1 MEFRFELALC
11 AALESPERVVAR
23 QLGAGVTN
31 PGGRIVDV
39 CVLTPGPAF
48 DRRAAI
54 TPERIPD
61 PAIEAAVGP
70 GEAVPVRTA
79 FDLPPDRA
87 AAVVER
93 SVAAGYLERERRDG
107 RPVVRATARY
117 PENWVGSLT
126 AIENKPDLGTPGDL
140 AAQLRYDAALGLFD
154 EVVLAT
160 GSYVTRAHLNRI
172 PDAVGVWRFDPE
184 TGDRE
189 VIREP
194 TPLDPDAPGVEVREE
209 RSLRTDV
216 ALVDPAAK
224 ARKRRRIAERA
235 YGKGW
240 RPTLPECVHATT
252 TDDGRPYC
260 DHFDRVV
267 DPGRDCGESCSAYEP
282 SDDADGDGARRA
294 ERDRL
299 RDERTAWTA
308 DPDGDGP
315 RRQSGLSRFR

>member
-11 AALESPERVVAR
+11 AALESADRVVAR
-23 QLGAGVTN
+23 QLGSGVTA

-39 CVLTPGPAF
+39 CVLESGPGF
-48 DRRAAI
+48 DRRATI
-54 TPERIPD
+54 TPERIPA

-70 GEAVPVRTA
+70 GEAVPVADA

-93 SVAAGYLERERRDG
+93 AVEVGYLERERRDG

-117 PENWVGSLT
+117 PDDWVGSLT

-140 AAQLRYDAALGLFD
+140 AAQLRYDVALGLFD

-160 GSYVTRAHLNRI
+160 ASYVTRAHLNRV

-184 TGDRE
+184 TGERE
-189 VIREP
+189 VVREP
-194 TPLDPDAPGVEVREE
+194 TPLSPDAPGVEIRAEG
-209 RSLRTDV
+209 SLRTDV
-216 ALVDPAAK
+216 ALVYPDAK

-240 RPTLPECVHATT
+240 RPSPPTCANAASTA
-252 TDDGRPYC
+252 DGRPFC
-260 DHFDRVV
+260 ERFDRVV
-267 DPGRDCGESCSAYEP
+267 DPGRECGAGC
-282 SDDADGDGARRA
+282 DAHDPADPP
-294 ERDRL
+294 ELDRDRL
-299 RDERTAWTA
+299 RDERTAWVA
-308 DPDGDGP
+308 DPDGAGP

>member
-11 AALESPERVVAR
+11 AALESPDRIVAR
-23 QLGAGVTN
+23 QLGAGVTT

-39 CVLTPGPAF
+39 CVLAPGPGF

-61 PAIEAAVGP
+61 PAIEASIGP
-70 GEAVPVRTA
+70 GEAVPVTTA

-93 SVAAGYLERERRDG
+93 AVEAGYLERERRDG

-117 PENWVGSLT
+117 PDDWIGSLT

-140 AAQLRYDAALGLFD
+140 AAQLRYDVALGLFD

-172 PDAVGVWRFDPE
+172 PAAVGVWRFHSE
-184 TGDRE
+184 TGDCE
-189 VIREP
+189 VVREP
-194 TPLDPDAPGVEVREE
+194 EPLDPTAPGVEIREE

-216 ALVDPAAK
+216 ALVDPDAK
-224 ARKRRRIAERA
+224 SRKRRRIAERA

-240 RPTLPECVHATT
+240 RPTPAGCTHAVTT
-252 TDDGRPYC
+252 ADGRPYC
-260 DHFDRVV
+260 EHFDRIV
-267 DPGRDCGESCSAYEP
+267 DPGRDCGEICTAYEAI
-282 SDDADGDGARRA
+282 DADSDTVDSPAF
-294 ERDRL
+294 ERL
-299 RDERTAWTA
+299 RDERTAWVA
-308 DPDGDGP
+308 DPDTDGP
-315 RRQSGLSRFR
+315 RRQSGLSRFL